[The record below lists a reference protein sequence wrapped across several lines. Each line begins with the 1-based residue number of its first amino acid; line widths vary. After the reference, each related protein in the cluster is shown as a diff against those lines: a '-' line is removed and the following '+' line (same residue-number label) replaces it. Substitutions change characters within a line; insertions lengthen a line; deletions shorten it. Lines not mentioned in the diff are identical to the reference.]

1 MAGCGVSTLLFLLAT
16 DDLPP
21 GCRARVALVVLV
33 LVLLVTSAALGFDI
47 LRQHRSGAGTGDS

>member
-1 MAGCGVSTLLFLLAT
+1 MSTLLFLLAT